1 MSTPLRMR
9 SRASREKRTSF
20 AAMLLSSFYC
30 APAKA
35 EVQPNKKNLGP
46 GFRRETGDESADDPQ
61 DVGFLH
67 DEQVFAIDADLGA
80 RPLAE
85 QDAVAGLDVE
95 RRHLAVFRL
104 DAGAQIGRA
113 SCRERVCQ
121 YV

>member
-67 DEQVFAIDADLGA
+67 DAPVFAIDADPGA
-80 RPLAE
+80 RPLA
-85 QDAVAGLDVE
+85 QKDTVSGIDS
-95 RRHLAVFRL
+95 
-104 DAGAQIGRA
+104 GRPPPA
-113 SCRERVCQ
+113 L
-121 YV
+121 